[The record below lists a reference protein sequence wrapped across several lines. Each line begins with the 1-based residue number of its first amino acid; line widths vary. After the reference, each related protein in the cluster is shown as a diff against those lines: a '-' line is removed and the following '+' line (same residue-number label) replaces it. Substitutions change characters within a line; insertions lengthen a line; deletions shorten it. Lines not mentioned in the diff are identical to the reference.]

1 MKILY
6 VVPALIDGGGVE
18 KILYDWIS
26 RFDKK
31 LISVDILAGK
41 ILSENKKREFEK
53 LGCNVY
59 EFSCSMWRLD
69 KRVPK
74 FHEVLKNKYDIL
86 HIHCSSPFNAWML
99 YIAKKTGIRI
109 RIIHSHNAVES
120 KKVTTRFVF
129 FIMKP
134 FLRKYAT
141 HFWGCSEKAIYTL
154 CGKTKK
160 FVDNHRVIKNA
171 IQVENYV
178 YDEQI
183 RKKVRAEYNL
193 DGHFVV
199 GNVGR
204 LCSQKNQLFLL
215 DIFSEVL
222 RKKEKAFLLL
232 IGDGN
237 QKKLLERK
245 AEQLGISENILFTG
259 NVPNVNEF
267 YQSMDCFVM
276 PSLYEGLVIAGIEAQ
291 CAGLTCLF
299 SSSITE
305 EIKITNNVEFI
316 SLNEEPTYWAKQIC
330 ATAGFER
337 RNMTSEIKAAGYE
350 IESAAKELQK
360 LYLDIEI

>member
-18 KILYDWIS
+18 KMLYEWIR

-31 LISVDILAGK
+31 LLSVDILAGK
-41 ILSENKKREFEK
+41 ILSKNKKHEFEK

-69 KRVPK
+69 KRLPK
-74 FHEVLKNKYDIL
+74 FKEILKNRYDIL
-86 HIHCSSPFNAWML
+86 HIHSSSSFDAWML
-99 YIAKKTGIRI
+99 YIAKKTGIKI
-109 RIIHSHNAVES
+109 RIIHSHNAVKT
-120 KKVTTRFVF
+120 KKITTRFVF
-129 FIMKP
+129 LVMKP

-160 FVDNHRVIKNA
+160 IVDNHRVIKNA
-171 IQVENYV
+171 IQIERYV

-183 RKKVRAEYNL
+183 RENVRAEYNL
-193 DGHFVV
+193 EGRFVV

-215 DIFSEVL
+215 NVFNEVL
-222 RKKEKAFLLL
+222 KIKENAFLLL
-232 IGDGN
+232 VGEGN
-237 QKKLLERK
+237 QRELLERK
-245 AEQLGISENILFTG
+245 SAKLGIADKVLFTG
-259 NVPNVNEF
+259 NVSNVNEL
-267 YQSMDCFVM
+267 YQAMDCFVM
-276 PSLYEGLVIAGIEAQ
+276 PSLYEGLVVSGIEAQ
-291 CAGLTCLF
+291 CAGLPCIF

-305 EIKITNNVEFI
+305 EIKITSNVEFI
-316 SLNEEPTYWAKQIC
+316 SLKEKSSYWAKRIC
-330 ATAGFER
+330 STAGFER
-337 RNMTSEIKAAGYE
+337 RNMTAEIKAAGYE

-360 LYLDIEI
+360 LYLDMKI

>member
-6 VVPALIDGGGVE
+6 VVPALMDGGGVE
-18 KILYDWIS
+18 RMLYEWIS
-26 RFDKK
+26 LFDKK

-41 ILSENKKREFEK
+41 ILSEKKKREFEK
-53 LGCNVY
+53 LSCNVY

-86 HIHCSSPFNAWML
+86 HIHSSSSFDAWML
-99 YIAKKTGIRI
+99 YIAKKSGVKA

-120 KKVTTRFVF
+120 KKITTRFVF

-134 FLRKYAT
+134 FLIKYAT
-141 HFWGCSEKAIYTL
+141 DFWGCSEKAIYTL
-154 CGKTKK
+154 CGETKTIR
-160 FVDNHRVIKNA
+160 DNHRVIKNA
-171 IQVENYV
+171 IQIERYV

-183 RKKVRAEYNL
+183 REKVRASYNL
-193 DGHFVV
+193 DGRFVV

-222 RKKEKAFLLL
+222 KKKENAFLLL

-245 AEQLGISENILFTG
+245 ANQLGIAENILFTG

-267 YQSMDCFVM
+267 YQAMDCFVM
-276 PSLYEGLVIAGIEAQ
+276 PSLYEGLVISGIEAQ
-291 CAGLTCLF
+291 CAALPCIF

-305 EIKITNNVEFI
+305 EIKITSNVEFI
-316 SLNEEPTYWAKQIC
+316 SLKEGSSYWAKRIC
-330 ATAGFER
+330 AATGFER
-337 RNMTSEIKAAGYE
+337 RNMTAEIKAAGYE

-360 LYLDIEI
+360 LYLDMEI